1 MKYVAA
7 PTPIIPTVIRESVD
21 GAERHG
27 LRREIKQLL
36 RERDAV
42 LVAHY
47 YTDPELQSL
56 ADETKGHVSDSLDM
70 ARFGNEHSASTLAV
84 AGVRFMGETAKIL
97 NPEKRIIMPN
107 LKADCSL
114 DLGCPAGEFADFT
127 EEHKDREV
135 VVYAN
140 TSAAVKAKADWM
152 VTSGSAIEVVSH
164 LHKRGKKILWA
175 PDRYLGDYVQSQTG
189 ADMLMWNGSCV
200 VHEEFKG
207 RELQEMSDRFPR
219 AQILVHP
226 ESPAAVIAQA
236 DFVGSTSAL
245 ITRVKESKATSFIVA
260 TDKGIFFKMRQAA
273 PEKTLMEA
281 PTAGKSAT
289 CKSCGECPWMAMNGL
304 VSLRNSLRDF
314 TGEIEVPDKVASRA
328 RKPIIRLLDFTK
340 DRRLRVYGNNDA

>member
-1 MKYVAA
+1 MKYAA
-7 PTPIIPTVIRESVD
+7 TSAPLVPPVIRENLNQ
-21 GAERHG
+21 EQRQR
-27 LRREIKQLL
+27 LRCEIKELL
-36 RERDAV
+36 NERDAV

-107 LKADCSL
+107 VNADCSL
-114 DLGCPAGEFADFT
+114 DLGCPPGEFADFT
-127 EEHKDREV
+127 KEHKDRTV

-140 TSAAVKAKADWM
+140 TSAAVKAEADWM
-152 VTSGSAIEVVSH
+152 VTSGSAIGVVSH
-164 LHKRGKKILWA
+164 LHKQGKKVLWA
-175 PDRYLGDYVQSQTG
+175 PDRYLGNYVQSQTG

-207 RELQEMSDRFPR
+207 KELEEMGARFPG

-226 ESPAAVIAQA
+226 ESPASVIAQA

-245 ITRVKESKATSFIVA
+245 IARVKESKATSFIVA
-260 TDKGIFFKMRQAA
+260 TDKGIFFKMQQAA

-304 VSLRNSLRDF
+304 VGLRNSLRDL
-314 TGEIEVPDKVASRA
+314 TGEIEVSGEVASKA
-328 RKPIIRLLDFTK
+328 RKPIMRLLGFTK
-340 DRRLRVYGNNDA
+340 DRHLQVYGNNDA